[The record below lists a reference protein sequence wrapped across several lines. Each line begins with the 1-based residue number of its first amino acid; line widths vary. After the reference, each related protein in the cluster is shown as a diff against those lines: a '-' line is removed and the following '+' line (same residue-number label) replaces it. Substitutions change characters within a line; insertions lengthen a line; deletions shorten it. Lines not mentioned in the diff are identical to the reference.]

1 MNPSLDLRSA
11 VEDAEFHH
19 LSFEPHFRY
28 LRQRIDDALAGY
40 SYRIERLIGPSRVGK
55 SMLFKALARMY
66 PPQRVDGRR
75 ILAVLHVPLKNF
87 VSPHA
92 LPNAVLKALGVVP
105 PRGRYNSEELMTLTL
120 DQLRLAGTR
129 VLLIEEAS
137 HAAERGSKVKP
148 EDAADWFKNIAEG
161 LNMTLLMEGVPQLEV
176 LFKCNEQLRLRASRR
191 LEFWPYDMRMPAEKQ
206 AFAVCVRTFIEVF
219 AEYGWRSDVP
229 LSVLVPQA
237 YLLSG
242 GRVGVLARFMQE
254 LARTVGQSAPRPLT
268 WNDFVEAADT
278 VEDAGHPDHRA
289 FVRRVATDVE
299 LAAAYGYAIHDTG
312 MPLAR
317 RMAVAG
323 DAA

>member
-1 MNPSLDLRSA
+1 MKQPSELRAA

-28 LRQRIDDALAGY
+28 LGQRIEDALAGF

-66 PPQRVDGRR
+66 PAQKVDGRR
-75 ILAVLHVPLKNF
+75 VHAVLHVPLRNF
-87 VSPHA
+87 LSPHA
-92 LPNAVLKALGVVP
+92 LPHAVLKALGVMP
-105 PRGRYNSEELMTLTL
+105 PRGRPNSEELMTLTV
-120 DQLRLAGTR
+120 DQLRLAGTK

-137 HAAERGSKVKP
+137 HAVERSSKVKP
-148 EDAADWFKNIAEG
+148 EDAADWFKSIAEN
-161 LNMTLLMEGVPQLEV
+161 LNITLLMEGVPQLEV
-176 LFKCNEQLRLRASRR
+176 LFKSNEQLRLRASRR
-191 LEFWPYDMRMPAEKQ
+191 LEFWPYDIRVPGERQ
-206 AFAVCVRTFIEVF
+206 AFASCVRTFIDVF
-219 AEYGWRSDVP
+219 SEHGWRSDVP
-229 LSVLVPQA
+229 MSLLVPHS

-254 LARTVGQSAPRPLT
+254 LARAVGQSAPRPLT

-289 FVRRVATDVE
+289 FARQEVTEVE

-317 RMAVAG
+317 RKVVAG
-323 DAA
+323 GVA